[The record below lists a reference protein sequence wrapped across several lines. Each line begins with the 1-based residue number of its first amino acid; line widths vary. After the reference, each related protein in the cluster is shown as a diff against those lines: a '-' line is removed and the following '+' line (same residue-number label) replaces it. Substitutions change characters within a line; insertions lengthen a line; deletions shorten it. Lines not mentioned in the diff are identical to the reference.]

1 MDISSHSIHNSCC
14 HFPRRRVV
22 HDEDIYRPDG
32 LTVIIGMAW
41 SQGATSRPAQ
51 WEEWV
56 VEEVTRL
63 QHADARGGYRP
74 LRFSASRRA
83 TTRPRV
89 GLVGERSATLGLAL
103 RRLEREHVALL
114 LATAE
119 LEAPDAQWTT
129 QTRAINDA
137 LRLLLRDDLRRTQ
150 HALTLATQGRY
161 GACETCG
168 QPLSRRQ
175 LELAPT
181 TTRCPGCETRA
192 HLQ

>member
-1 MDISSHSIHNSCC
+1 M
-14 HFPRRRVV
+14 V
-22 HDEDIYRPDG
+22 
-32 LTVIIGMAW
+32 W

-74 LRFSASRRA
+74 LRLSASRRA
-83 TTRPRV
+83 TTRLRV

-119 LEAPDAQWTT
+119 LEAPDAQVDDAGTS
-129 QTRAINDA
+129 AMNDA

-181 TTRCPGCETRA
+181 TTRCPNCESRA

>member
-1 MDISSHSIHNSCC
+1 M
-14 HFPRRRVV
+14 
-22 HDEDIYRPDG
+22 
-32 LTVIIGMAW
+32 
-41 SQGATSRPAQ
+41 
-51 WEEWV
+51 
-56 VEEVTRL
+56 
-63 QHADARGGYRP
+63 
-74 LRFSASRRA
+74 
-83 TTRPRV
+83 
-89 GLVGERSATLGLAL
+89 GERSATLGMAL

-114 LATAE
+114 LAIAE
-119 LEAPDAQWTT
+119 LEAPDAQIDDT
-129 QTRAINDA
+129 TRAINDA
-137 LRLLLRDDLRRTQ
+137 LRPLLREDLRRTQ

>member
-1 MDISSHSIHNSCC
+1 M
-14 HFPRRRVV
+14 V
-22 HDEDIYRPDG
+22 
-32 LTVIIGMAW
+32 W
-41 SQGATSRPAQ
+41 SQGATSRLAQ

-74 LRFSASRRA
+74 LRLSASRRA
-83 TTRPRV
+83 TTRQRV
-89 GLVGERSATLGLAL
+89 GLVGELGLAL

-119 LEAPDAQWTT
+119 LEAPDAQVDDAGTS
-129 QTRAINDA
+129 AMNDA